1 MNILITN
8 NVNIYQF
15 YLKDLP
21 NIPHDLINI
30 GDTLILSNQS
40 NKLENGVYVYKKDGI
55 ELFKV
60 SNPQSSY
67 ICYVKI
73 VESFIT
79 VDEVE
84 TLAYSYSLEPTH
96 VSVYDNIVIYDNVNS
111 IINLIGT
118 KEKTYTDGEL
128 LLTTIHMVMPVKTI
142 QYDSIGQAT
151 FPEQDPNTKLLVM
164 LPEGERQKMLQ
175 QISDY
180 GAKFYVTDHNL
191 RGFHEIVET
200 EANDDN
206 TFFISGTFTGISSTF
221 LDIYIELQT
230 STFNNIGL
238 TTGTYNVAID
248 GVPRILN
255 LVEDFDGFLRLNVG
269 VIVSDY
275 NAEANNDALIYALNQ
290 VNSML
295 IYLPYGYIIDTVNV
309 GGSNIKNL
317 INIPL
322 SVYGEYGQGKVYVQ
336 DEDKPG
342 KYCLVFTTE
351 FFNTVSLDNL
361 KYNIKLIHFE

>member
-1 MNILITN
+1 MNILINN

-40 NKLENGVYVYKKDGI
+40 NKLENGVYIYKKDRI

-60 SNPQSSY
+60 SNPQSTY

-73 VESFIT
+73 AESFTI

-111 IINLIGT
+111 IINLTGT
-118 KEKTYTDGEL
+118 KEKTYTDSEL
-128 LLTTIHMVMPVKTI
+128 LLTTIHAVVLVKNV
-142 QYDSIGQAT
+142 QYNNIGQASY
-151 FPEQDPNTKLLVM
+151 PEQDPNTKLLIM

-175 QISDY
+175 QISDN
-180 GAKFYVTDHNL
+180 GAKYYVTDHNL
-191 RGFHEIVET
+191 RSFHEIVET

-206 TFFISGTFTGISSTF
+206 TFFILGQFTGISSTF

-248 GVPRILN
+248 GVHRILN
-255 LVEDFDGFLRLNVG
+255 LVEDFDGFLRLDVG

-275 NAEANNDALIYALNQ
+275 DVEANNDVLIYALGQ
-290 VNSML
+290 VNDML
-295 IYLPYGYIIDTVNV
+295 IYLPHGYIIDTVNV

-317 INIPL
+317 INIPI
-322 SVYGEYGQGKVYVQ
+322 SINGEYEQGKVYIQ

-342 KYCLVFTTE
+342 KYCLVFTSE
-351 FFNTVSLDNL
+351 FFNTTSLDNL